1 MVREGIAV
9 IGSTTID
16 KIIKKDHTRY
26 LKLGG
31 VTTYSG
37 ITYSRHDIKT
47 HIVTNIAVKD
57 LPFIQGRLN
66 KENINVHAGST
77 EHTTHFVN
85 TLNDDDGRRQRIPL
99 TAKPIVRDQIM
110 EVFDLVDCL
119 HLGPLHP
126 MDIERDAFPA
136 IKDSRL
142 FIFLDAQGYVRRLK
156 DEVVYSG
163 PAGFL
168 TDALAASHIVK
179 TDESELAIILHHY
192 KMNLSEL
199 MAKHQ
204 IEEFVVSRGP
214 DGGFVK
220 TLAGDQCEYRAAPIR
235 LFDDSTGAGDVFFAA
250 YIVGRFFKKKDV
262 IEASSY
268 AANLSARQVEGAHI
282 KPNELRLNAPE
293 LGFHI

>member
-1 MVREGIAV
+1 MIKKGIAV
-9 IGSTTID
+9 IGSTAID

-47 HIVTNIAVKD
+47 HIVTNVAAKD
-57 LPFIQGRLN
+57 LPFIRRRLN

-85 TLNDDDGRRQRIPL
+85 TINDDGRRQRIPL
-99 TAKPIVRDQIM
+99 KAKPIVRDQIIK
-110 EVFDLVDCL
+110 VFDLVDCL

-126 MDIERDAFPA
+126 MDIESDAFPA
-136 IKDSRL
+136 IKNSKL
-142 FIFLDAQGYVRRLK
+142 SIFLDAQGYVRLMK

-163 PAGFL
+163 VTGFL
-168 TDALAASHIVK
+168 TDALMASQIVK
-179 TDESELAIILHHY
+179 TDELELEIILHHY

-199 MAKHQ
+199 MAKHK

-220 TLAGDQCEYRAAPIR
+220 TIAGDQFEYRAAPIR

-282 KPNELRLNAPE
+282 KPDELCLN
-293 LGFHI
+293 